1 MSTHRVRI
9 AIGGIS
15 HETNTFSTIPT
26 DLSLFERRGVHGG
39 EALIPAFAG
48 TKTVVGGFL
57 DGARSEGFEAVPTM
71 LARAAP
77 SGTVTAEAFNRLAS
91 SLIDGLRED
100 GSIDGVLLELHGA
113 MVAESARDGDAEIL
127 RRVREVVGSLPIVGV
142 LDLHANISD
151 GMVALADAL
160 VGYDTYPH
168 VDMYERG
175 LEAAAIMTRIVRG
188 GLRTARALRKPR
200 LMPPLPRQCTTY
212 DTPMR
217 DLIALAHQREREPGM
232 VSVSVAAGFPY
243 ADVPEAGLAVLAI
256 ADGDQARAE
265 AVAEEIASL
274 AWDRRHDFLVQ
285 CTPVDEAV
293 QIAASARDGDGGPI
307 VLADTADNPGAGAPC
322 DGTILLHGILDQGV
336 DNAALAALWDPRAVQ
351 VCRLAGVGATVELQ
365 LGGKTDD
372 LHGAPLPVT
381 GRVRLLS
388 DGRFKNLGPM
398 NTGAET
404 RMGPTAV
411 LAIDGVDVIVT
422 SNRVQALDAGVFLS
436 QGIDPTRRRVLVL
449 KSSVHYRAAFE
460 PLARRVVEVDTPGLS
475 NADLSRYRYQH
486 VRRPIFPLDA
496 VSPVPDRPGS
506 EPGSL

>member
-1 MSTHRVRI
+1 MRI

-15 HETNTFSTIPT
+15 HETNTFSTLPT

-39 EALIPAFAG
+39 EALVPAFMG
-48 TKTVVGGFL
+48 TKTIVGGFL

-71 LARAAP
+71 LAEAAP
-77 SGTVTAEAFNRLAS
+77 SGTVTAGAFDRLTA
-91 SLIDGLRED
+91 LLVEGLREA
-100 GSIDGVLLELHGA
+100 GAIDGVLLELHGA
-113 MVAESARDGDAEIL
+113 MVAENARDGDAEIL
-127 RRVREVVGSLPIVGV
+127 RRVRDVVGSIPIVAV

-175 LEAAAIMTRIVRG
+175 LEAVALIARIVRG
-188 GLRTARALRKPR
+188 GLRTARALRKPP
-200 LMPPLPRQCTTY
+200 LMPPLPKQCTSY
-212 DTPMR
+212 ETPMR
-217 DLIALAHQREREPGM
+217 ALIALAHEREREPGM
-232 VSVSVAAGFPY
+232 VSVTVAAGFPY

-265 AVAEEIASL
+265 AVADEIAAL
-274 AWDRRHDFLVQ
+274 AWARRHEFVVR
-285 CTPVDEAV
+285 CTPVEEAL
-293 QIAASARDGDGGPI
+293 QIAAEAVDGDAGPI

-322 DGTILLHGILDQGV
+322 DGTILLRGLLERGV
-336 DNAALAALWDPRAVQ
+336 RNAALGALWDPQAVEI
-351 VCRLAGVGATVELQ
+351 CRVAGVGANVELL

-372 LHGAPLPVT
+372 LHGVPLSVA

-388 DGRFKNLGPM
+388 DGRFRNLGPM

-411 LAIDGVDVIVT
+411 LAIDGVDVVIT
-422 SNRVQALDAGVFLS
+422 SNRVQALDAGLFRS
-436 QGIDPTRRRVLVL
+436 QGIEPSRKRVLVL
-449 KSSVHYRAAFE
+449 KSSVHYRGAFE
-460 PLARRVVEVDTPGLS
+460 PLASRVVEVDTPGLS
-475 NADLSRYRYQH
+475 NADLSRYPYRH

-496 VSPVPDRPGS
+496 V
-506 EPGSL
+506 E

>member
-1 MSTHRVRI
+1 MRI

-15 HETNTFSTIPT
+15 HETNTFSPLPT

-48 TKTVVGGFL
+48 TRTIVGGFL

-71 LARAAP
+71 LAEAAP
-77 SGTVTAEAFNRLAS
+77 SGTVTAEAFDRLTA
-91 SLIDGLRED
+91 LLVDGLREA
-100 GSIDGVLLELHGA
+100 GPVDGVLLELHGA
-113 MVAESARDGDAEIL
+113 MVAENARDGDAEIL
-127 RRVREVVGSLPIVGV
+127 RRVRDVVGTIPIIAV

-160 VGYDTYPH
+160 IGYDTYPH

-175 LEAAAIMTRIVRG
+175 LEAAGLMTRIVRS
-188 GLRTARALRKPR
+188 GLRTARALRKPSM
-200 LMPPLPRQCTTY
+200 MPPLPKQCTSY
-212 DTPMR
+212 ETPMAA
-217 DLIALAHQREREPGM
+217 LIALAHQREREPGM
-232 VSVSVAAGFPY
+232 VSVTVAAGFPY

-265 AVAEEIASL
+265 AVADEIAAL
-274 AWDRRHDFLVQ
+274 AWARRHEFVVR
-285 CTPVDEAV
+285 CTPVEEAL
-293 QIAASARDGDGGPI
+293 QIAADAVDGDAGPI
-307 VLADTADNPGAGAPC
+307 VLADTADNPGAGTPC
-322 DGTILLHGILDQGV
+322 DGTILLRGLLERGV
-336 DNAALAALWDPRAVQ
+336 QNAALGALWDPQAVEI
-351 VCRLAGVGATVELQ
+351 CRVAGVGTNVELL

-372 LHGAPLPVT
+372 LHGAPLSIS

-422 SNRVQALDAGVFLS
+422 SNRVQALDGGMFRS
-436 QGIDPTRRRVLVL
+436 QGINPSRKRVLVL
-449 KSSVHYRAAFE
+449 KSSVHYRGAFE
-460 PLARRVVEVDTPGLS
+460 PLASRVIEVDTPGLS
-475 NADLSRYRYQH
+475 NADLSRYAYQH

-496 VSPVPDRPGS
+496 I
-506 EPGSL
+506 E

>member
-1 MSTHRVRI
+1 MRI

-15 HETNTFSTIPT
+15 HETNTFSTLPT
-26 DLSLFERRGVHGG
+26 DLALFERRGVHGG

-48 TKTVVGGFL
+48 TRTIVGGFL

-71 LARAAP
+71 LAEAAP
-77 SGTVTAEAFNRLAS
+77 SGTVTAEAFDRLTE
-91 SLIDGLRED
+91 LLVEGLREA
-100 GSIDGVLLELHGA
+100 GPVDGVLLELHGA
-113 MVAESARDGDAEIL
+113 MVAENARDGDAEIL
-127 RRVREVVGSLPIVGV
+127 RRVRDVVGSIPIVGV

-151 GMVALADAL
+151 SMVALADAL

-175 LEAAAIMTRIVRG
+175 LEATAIMTRIVRG
-188 GLRTARALRKPR
+188 GLRTARALRKPP
-200 LMPPLPRQCTTY
+200 LMPPLSKQCTTY

-217 DLIALAHQREREPGM
+217 ALIELAHQREREPGM
-232 VSVSVAAGFPY
+232 VSVTVAAGFPY
-243 ADVPEAGLAVLAI
+243 ADVPEAGLGVLAI

-265 AVAEEIASL
+265 AVADEIAAL
-274 AWDRRHDFLVQ
+274 AWKRRHEFVIR
-285 CTPVDEAV
+285 CTPVEKAL
-293 QIAASARDGDGGPI
+293 QIAADAPDGASGPV

-322 DGTILLHGILDQGV
+322 DGTILLRGLLDRGV
-336 DNAALAALWDPRAVQ
+336 QNAALGALWDPRAVEI
-351 VCRLAGVGATVELQ
+351 CRVAGVGANVELL

-372 LHGAPLPVT
+372 LHGEPLSVS

-411 LAIDGVDVIVT
+411 LAVGSVDVVIT

-436 QGIDPTRRRVLVL
+436 QGINPSRKRVLVL
-449 KSSVHYRAAFE
+449 KSSVHYRGAFE
-460 PLARRVVEVDTPGLS
+460 PLASRVVEVDTPGLS
-475 NADLSRYRYQH
+475 NSDLSRYPYQH

-496 VSPVPDRPGS
+496 MV
-506 EPGSL
+506 

>member
-1 MSTHRVRI
+1 MRI

-15 HETNTFSTIPT
+15 HETNTFSTLET

-48 TKTVVGGFL
+48 TRTIVGGFL
-57 DGARSEGFEAVPTM
+57 DGAHSEGFEAVPTM
-71 LARAAP
+71 LAEAAP
-77 SGTVTAEAFNRLAS
+77 SGTVTAEAFDRLTA
-91 SLIDGLRED
+91 LLLDGLREA
-100 GSIDGVLLELHGA
+100 GGVDGVLLELHGA
-113 MVAESARDGDAEIL
+113 MVAENARDGDAEIL
-127 RRVREVVGSLPIVGV
+127 RRVREVVGTIPIVCV

-175 LEAAAIMTRIVRG
+175 LEAAALITRIVRG
-188 GLRTARALRKPR
+188 ALRTARALRKPP
-200 LMPPLPRQCTTY
+200 LMPPLPKQCTTY

-217 DLIALAHQREREPGM
+217 ALMELAHQREREPGM
-232 VSVSVAAGFPY
+232 VSVTVAAGFPY

-265 AVAEEIASL
+265 AVADEIAGL
-274 AWDRRHDFLVQ
+274 AWERRHEFLVR
-285 CTPVDEAV
+285 CTSVDAAL
-293 QIAASARDGDGGPI
+293 QIAAAARDDEGGPI

-322 DGTILLHGILDQGV
+322 DGTILLCGLLERGIQ
-336 DNAALAALWDPRAVQ
+336 NAALGALWDPQAVQ
-351 VCRLAGVGATVELQ
+351 ICRAAGVGATVELQ

-372 LHGAPLPVT
+372 LHGSPLTVS

-411 LAIDGVDVIVT
+411 LTCDGVDVIVT
-422 SNRVQALDAGVFLS
+422 SNRVQALDAGMFLS
-436 QGIDPTRRRVLVL
+436 QGVNPTRKRVLVL
-449 KSSVHYRAAFE
+449 KSSVHYRGAFE
-460 PLARRVVEVDTPGLS
+460 PLASRVVEVDTPGLS
-475 NADLSRYRYQH
+475 NADLSRYPYRH

-496 VSPVPDRPGS
+496 VESP
-506 EPGSL
+506 

>member
-1 MSTHRVRI
+1 MRI

-15 HETNTFSTIPT
+15 HETNTFSTLPT

-48 TKTVVGGFL
+48 TKTIVGGFL
-57 DGARSEGFEAVPTM
+57 DGARSEGFEVVPTM
-71 LARAAP
+71 LAEAAP
-77 SGTVTAEAFNRLAS
+77 SGTVTAEAFDRLTA
-91 SLIDGLRED
+91 LLVEGLREA
-100 GSIDGVLLELHGA
+100 GPVDGVLLELHGA
-113 MVAESARDGDAEIL
+113 MVAENARDGDAEIL
-127 RRVREVVGSLPIVGV
+127 RRVRDVVGSIPIVGV

-175 LEAAAIMTRIVRG
+175 LEAAALITRIVRG
-188 GLRTARALRKPR
+188 GLRTARALRKPP
-200 LMPPLPRQCTTY
+200 LMPPLPKQCTSY
-212 DTPMR
+212 ETPMR
-217 DLIALAHQREREPGM
+217 ALIELAHQREREPGM
-232 VSVSVAAGFPY
+232 VSVTVAAGFPY

-265 AVAEEIASL
+265 AVADEIAAL
-274 AWDRRHDFLVQ
+274 AWERRHEFVVR
-285 CTPVDEAV
+285 CTPVEEAL
-293 QIAASARDGDGGPI
+293 QIAADARRREPP
-307 VLADTADNPGAGAPC
+307 ARSCSPTPPTTPAPARPATARSCCAGCWSVAS
-322 DGTILLHGILDQGV
+322 GTRRWGRSGT
-336 DNAALAALWDPRAVQ
+336 PR
-351 VCRLAGVGATVELQ
+351 RSRFAGWRASGATVELE

-372 LHGAPLPVT
+372 LHGAPLSVS

-411 LAIDGVDVIVT
+411 LAIDGVDVVVT
-422 SNRVQALDAGVFLS
+422 SNRVQALDAG
-436 QGIDPTRRRVLVL
+436 RVPLAGDQPVAEAGAGAEVERPL
-449 KSSVHYRAAFE
+449 PGRLRAAG
-460 PLARRVVEVDTPGLS
+460 LAGVEVDTPGLS
-475 NADLSRYRYQH
+475 NSDLSRYPYQH

-496 VSPVPDRPGS
+496 I
-506 EPGSL
+506 E